1 MYRKLQK
8 NVHACD
14 VLAVSDSGA
23 LACAM
28 TFSDSDITETTYPD
42 VDICALPYKDGAFD
56 MMVSDQVLEHVRE
69 PKKAVAESVRVTRL
83 GGLIV
88 HTTCCVNPI
97 HGRPDHWRFT
107 PSGLALLVPD
117 NAKLLEV
124 GGWGNPL
131 VWLVVALGAQFVPV
145 PHAKWHPLH
154 WLATWNHPD
163 WPVVVWL
170 VMEKVSTSSE

>member
-1 MYRKLQK
+1 VIHGEAILNPVSRVIGKVIGLT
-8 NVHACD
+8 NVHARD
-14 VLAVSDSGA
+14 VLAVSSSRA

-28 TFSDSDITETTYPD
+28 TFSDADITETTYPD
-42 VDICALPYKDGAFD
+42 VDICALPYKNGAFD
-56 MMVSDQVLEHVRE
+56 MVVSDQVLEHVRE
-69 PKKAVAESVRVTRL
+69 PREAVAESVRVTRS

-107 PSGLALLVPD
+107 PNGLTLLVPD
-117 NAKLLEV
+117 DAKLLEV

-145 PHAKWHPLH
+145 P
-154 WLATWNHPD
+154 
-163 WPVVVWL
+163 VVSDMVAGEGML
-170 VMEKVSTSSE
+170 EILSLY